1 MILSWPFLLL
11 FIATVKTQLL
21 APPGKTPAIVLSKR
35 ILPNGDIEVAVP
47 YSETFVRNG
56 ERVAYVSQY
65 QCVRTLFAGG
75 RARQYREKCIPR
87 VEIIGTLATSEESPQ
102 GITPTTT
109 MEPLPTTT
117 TAATTTTTAAA
128 ITAAAAAPAA
138 VAAATT
144 LPSYPHVWPYPW
156 PYPYPYV
163 TPLSTTTTPQ
173 ARYIYPPYMEQQQQQ
188 QDSPSQSWY
197 LILRRIGYPDY
208 VLPYP
213 STLAGK

>member
-75 RARQYREKCIPR
+75 RARQYREKCHIR
-87 VEIIGTLATSEESPQ
+87 
-102 GITPTTT
+102 GITTRNNTNNNNGTFTDNNDSGNNDDDSSSNNSSSSSTSSSSSSNDSSIIPARLAISVAIS
-109 MEPLPTTT
+109 LPICDTAVNNNDTSSAIYLPPIHGTTT
-117 TAATTTTTAAA
+117 TAAGFPQSVMVSHTSTHW
-128 ITAAAAAPAA
+128 
-138 VAAATT
+138 
-144 LPSYPHVWPYPW
+144 LP
-156 PYPYPYV
+156 
-163 TPLSTTTTPQ
+163 
-173 ARYIYPPYMEQQQQQ
+173 
-188 QDSPSQSWY
+188 
-197 LILRRIGYPDY
+197 
-208 VLPYP
+208 
-213 STLAGK
+213 

>member
-1 MILSWPFLLL
+1 MAILKLLCL
-11 FIATVKTQLL
+11 IQKHLCEMANASHMCHNTNAYELCLQAEEPDNTVK
-21 APPGKTPAIVLSKR
+21 
-35 ILPNGDIEVAVP
+35 N
-47 YSETFVRNG
+47 
-56 ERVAYVSQY
+56 
-65 QCVRTLFAGG
+65 
-75 RARQYREKCIPR
+75 
-87 VEIIGTLATSEESPQ
+87 ATSEESPQ

-128 ITAAAAAPAA
+128 ITAAAAAAAPAA